1 MQKQFL
7 GWKIAFS
14 TVVVLEQ
21 MGIIGKKKKKSYKN
35 QLQMDQGLKQKT
47 VIKLLGKNLEE
58 NLQWAKSS

>member
-1 MQKQFL
+1 
-7 GWKIAFS
+7 
-14 TVVVLEQ
+14 

>member
-1 MQKQFL
+1 MKDSIFN
-7 GWKIAFS
+7 S
-14 TVVVLEQ
+14 SS
-21 MGIIGKKKKKSYKN
+21 IGTNGHHRQKKKKSYKN